1 MSQNVCASELLQ
13 IKPGEMLNLFCQSR
27 CSRDPT
33 YSWWRVADMEDNG
46 GERVPMEFTGSTLTR
61 SPMQVQDGGQYVCKC
76 GTEGPEC
83 LYNVSG
89 MLSALDL

>member
-1 MSQNVCASELLQ
+1 
-13 IKPGEMLNLFCQSR
+13 
-27 CSRDPT
+27 
-33 YSWWRVADMEDNG
+33 MEDNG